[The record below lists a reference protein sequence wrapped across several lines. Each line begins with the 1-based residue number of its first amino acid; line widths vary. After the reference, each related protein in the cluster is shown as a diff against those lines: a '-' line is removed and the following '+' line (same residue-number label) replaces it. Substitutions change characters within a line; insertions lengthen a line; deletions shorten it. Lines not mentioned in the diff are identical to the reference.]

1 MSLFRVREFWTTQ
14 NEDEEHFDQNSLITT
29 ILNTDSDFIITG
41 SQSGVLRIFKPS
53 CEVEEN
59 NISGFKAA
67 DLLLEKIFD
76 YPILQIGCGRLVS

>member
-14 NEDEEHFDQNSLITT
+14 SEEEEYFDQNSLITT
-29 ILNTDSDFIITG
+29 TLNSDSDFIITG

-59 NISGFKAA
+59 NISGFSAA
-67 DLLLEKIFD
+67 NLLLEKIFS